1 MKKRFQAI
9 SLFGFG
15 FGVLV
20 LSFSFFSK
28 GQAAEFEY
36 ETRERIVDFGIFYPM
51 PQLKAETGISR
62 RQKGTAGFRF
72 HYQFFLNDFLGV
84 SITPSAWFLPSR
96 IDGAKANLYALNAE
110 AGMVLRLLSGSYID
124 PSLYAS
130 GGVARMSGG
139 AKFGSVYSYPLTGEL
154 GLNLYRDRNRF
165 MDAEL
170 AFQVYGGAR
179 YYINVIEAM
188 KPLFYHV
195 GVAFRGSF

>member
-1 MKKRFQAI
+1 MKKRFQATI
-9 SLFGFG
+9 LFGFG

-20 LSFSFFSK
+20 LSFGFFSK
-28 GQAAEFEY
+28 GHAAEFEY

-51 PQLKAETGISR
+51 PQLKSETGISR

-72 HYQFFLNDFLGV
+72 HYQFFLNDFLGF

-96 IDGAKANLYALNAE
+96 IDGAKANLYSLNAE
-110 AGMVLRLLSGSYID
+110 AGVVLRLLSGSYID

-139 AKFGSVYSYPLTGEL
+139 VKFGSVYSYPLTGEL

-170 AFQVYGGAR
+170 AFQVYGGAK

>member
-1 MKKRFQAI
+1 MLSCFCFVTLI
-9 SLFGFG
+9 
-15 FGVLV
+15 LV
-20 LSFSFFSK
+20 SAFCFEVR
-28 GQAAEFEY
+28 AAEFEY

-72 HYQFFLNDFLGV
+72 HYQFFLNDFLGL
-84 SITPSAWFLPSR
+84 SLTPSAWFLPSR
-96 IDGAKANLYALNAE
+96 IDGAKANLYSLNAE
-110 AGMVLRLLSGSYID
+110 AGVVLRLLSGSYID

-130 GGVARMSGG
+130 GGIARMSAG

-170 AFQVYGGAR
+170 AFQVYGGAK
-179 YYINVIEAM
+179 YYINVIDAM

-195 GVAFRGSF
+195 GVAFRG

>member
-9 SLFGFG
+9 ILFGFG

-20 LSFSFFSK
+20 LSFGFFSK
-28 GQAAEFEY
+28 GHAAEFEY

-51 PQLKAETGISR
+51 PQLKSETGISR

-72 HYQFFLNDFLGV
+72 HYQFFLNDFLGL

-96 IDGAKANLYALNAE
+96 IDGAKANLYSLNAE
-110 AGMVLRLLSGSYID
+110 AGVVLRLLSGSYID

-139 AKFGSVYSYPLTGEL
+139 VKFGSVYSYPLTGEL

-170 AFQVYGGAR
+170 AFQVYGGAK